1 MQIESIDHAALNVR
15 DMERARPFYEG
26 ILGLR
31 RADRPEM
38 GLPGA
43 WYQIGQSQLHLI
55 QTPEGVDVGTR
66 PESLSPIAG
75 HLALRVDDFEAARK
89 RFAEH
94 DIEALDL
101 GPEGDQFWV
110 RDPDGNT
117 IEITRR

>member
-1 MQIESIDHAALNVR
+1 MRIESIDHTALNVR
-15 DMERARPFYEG
+15 DMERAIPFYEG
-26 ILGLR
+26 IMGLQ
-31 RADRPEM
+31 RAERPEM

-43 WYQIGQSQLHLI
+43 WYQIGESQLHLI

-66 PESLSPIAG
+66 PGELSPIAG
-75 HLALRVDDFEAARK
+75 HLALRVDDFEAARI

-94 DIEALDL
+94 DIEILDL
-101 GPEGDQFWV
+101 GPQGDQFWV